1 MVEVEGLS
9 VDNEYMINNARHKNA
24 LERAKSACEYARESL
39 AAGLPLDIIET
50 DFRNI
55 WDTLGEIT
63 GDTASEDLLNVIFS
77 RFCIGK

>member
-1 MVEVEGLS
+1 
-9 VDNEYMINNARHKNA
+9 MINNARHKNA
-24 LERAKSACEYARESL
+24 LERAGEACEEALQSL
-39 AAGLPLDIIET
+39 YTGLPLDIIET

-55 WDTLGEIT
+55 WSILGEIT